1 MPDEIHGEWRIKE
14 IGPMDTGVSLNR
26 RSVHIFARYLAICV
40 SSVLPACGSTVTVP
54 STDASPP
61 TVVMDV
67 HVIDRSDTR
76 TTTITLGPPQAI
88 EIEPYDRFDFVVKG
102 TDQQSG
108 VRSVVV
114 RGDTVS
120 GCEDTQTNI
129 GVRKTG
135 SAQPLSNARAGA
147 VGDSVPVTMYA
158 NKRLRI
164 HDILHFRCG
173 SGEKWTEVKA
183 TLWAEAT
190 NFAGVTALTAAI
202 EIRVKPITLPLIPDA
217 LGPTP

>member
-1 MPDEIHGEWRIKE
+1 MRQ
-14 IGPMDTGVSLNR
+14 IGPMATGASLYR
-26 RSVHIFARYLAICV
+26 RPAHIVARYLAICV
-40 SSVLPACGSTVTVP
+40 SSILSACGSTVTVP

-61 TVVMDV
+61 TVIMDV
-67 HVIDRSDTR
+67 HVIDRSDKR
-76 TTTITLGPPQAI
+76 TATITLGPPQAI

-102 TDQQSG
+102 TDEQSG
-108 VRSVVV
+108 VQSVVV

-129 GVRKTG
+129 GVHKTG
-135 SAQPLSNARAGA
+135 SVQPLSNARAGG
-147 VGDSVPVTMYA
+147 VGDSVPVTMFA

-173 SGEKWTEVKA
+173 TGEKWTEVKA

-190 NFAGVTALTAAI
+190 NFAGVTASTASI
-202 EIRVKPITLPLIPDA
+202 QIRVKPITLPLVPDA